1 MTTKQRILI
10 VDDEKFNRQ
19 ILSELL
25 LPDYEVFL
33 AKNGEQAIERARA
46 TPSPDLILLDV
57 LMPGMDGYEV
67 LRCLRADERTRD
79 IPVMF
84 VTGMSEADDEA
95 KGLDMGA
102 VDYVSKPFRSAV
114 VRARV
119 RNHMNYIWHRKQL
132 ERDVFIDS
140 LTGIHNRRSFDQTLD
155 TEWKRATRHGKQLSV
170 AMVDIDYFKQYN
182 DTYGHGAGDDALR
195 QIAKAMLKIVTRS
208 GELIA
213 RYGGEEFVVLLPEVG
228 PGEAAQIAK
237 RIRHSVE
244 ALGINHEKS
253 SVAPVVTISVGGV
266 STIPCIDSKV
276 ADLLALA
283 DEQLYLAKRAGRN
296 MVRWES
302 SEFLNERQK
311 PVLSE

>member
-1 MTTKQRILI
+1 MTTRQRILI

-33 AKNGEQAIERARA
+33 AKDGDQAIARARA
-46 TPSPDLILLDV
+46 MPTLDLILLDV
-57 LMPGMDGYEV
+57 LMPDMDGYEV
-67 LRCLRADERTRD
+67 LRRLRADERTSA

-84 VTGMSEADDEA
+84 VTGMSEAEDEA

-102 VDYVSKPFRSAV
+102 VDYILKPFRSAV

-119 RNHMNYIWHRKQL
+119 RNHMNYVWQRKQL
-132 ERDVFIDS
+132 EQDAFIDS
-140 LTGIHNRRSFDQTLD
+140 LTGIHNRRRFDQTVD
-155 TEWKRATRHGKQLSV
+155 IEWRRAHRHGKQLSL

-182 DTYGHGAGDDALR
+182 DTYGHGAGDEALR
-195 QIAKAMLKIVTRS
+195 QIAKAMLKTINRS

-228 PGEAAQIAK
+228 RDEAVRIAEQ
-237 RIRHSVE
+237 IRHSVE
-244 ALGINHEKS
+244 TLGIRHENSKA
-253 SVAPVVTISVGGV
+253 APVVTISTGGV
-266 STIPCIDSKV
+266 SMVPCTNGTV

-283 DEQLYLAKRAGRN
+283 DDQLYLAKRAGRN
-296 MVRWES
+296 LVSWES
-302 SEFLNERQK
+302 ANFSI
-311 PVLSE
+311 